1 MKKIYLFLFLLM
13 LVGVGSLSAQR
24 TIKGTVTDDS
34 GNPMIGATVLAKG
47 TTAGKVTNLD
57 GAFSL
62 DIPAGAD
69 ILVVSYTGYLTQE
82 VNIAGLQTIDVV
94 LLESPE
100 VLTELVVTGYSEVE
114 SKKLISSVAVVGSN
128 QLENI
133 PMTDVNQLLQGRAAG
148 LYTTANSGQPGAGQ
162 AVRIRGT
169 GSINAGRGPLY
180 VVDGII
186 IEQGDFFTLASTG
199 DYNGPDV
206 LSQINP
212 NDIESVSVLKDAS
225 ATAVYGSRGSNGVI
239 VIKTKRGKIGRT
251 EINVNA
257 QTGITVPNFGNFE
270 LMNAQETWDYERA
283 ILANSGRTPDQIDA
297 TRPASMLDNTTDWL
311 DAAFNNGKT
320 STVELQA
327 RGGNEKTRFFASAGY
342 FDQQGT
348 LYLSD
353 YNRLSLRS
361 NIDHYAS
368 DRLSFELN
376 VNGSY
381 SQSNNAVNGNR
392 FQSPLLM
399 SMATTPL
406 QGAINPA
413 TGTYYTGLEDDWGG
427 VFGDNF
433 LYSLPLN
440 PVDVNTF
447 RLITKIGATY
457 KLLDNL
463 AFTQSANI
471 DFINVDELDYDD
483 PTTNDGFNNRGD
495 LANSFNQ
502 NKALTSQSKLR
513 YFTNFGADHSFDAI
527 AVFEYQ
533 NIKNQGFNA
542 GGSGFASGKLR
553 TLNSAAEPSFV
564 GGSKTEYAFVSY
576 LGQANYSFKDR
587 YMLTASLRRDGSS
600 RFGANNR
607 WANFWSAGASWR
619 LSDEAFLRSVD
630 FFNNLRLR
638 ASYGTSGNA
647 DIGNFDSQELYSF
660 GATYLNEPGSNPS
673 QIGNP
678 DLTWEKSKS
687 MNFGLDF
694 AILNSRIGGS
704 LEYYHRRSEDLLLNV
719 PVSSTSGFT
728 TATQNLGKVQNSGVE
743 AVLNLVPV
751 RSASPDGFN
760 WELNFNISFNRN
772 KILELPGGE
781 DILNGTQI
789 YREGNPIRSFYLRE
803 WAGVNPDDGTPL
815 WLLEDGTTTGT
826 YNQAFRFLQKNAE
839 PNYIAGLNNTFSFKG
854 IGLTTFFYTAQ
865 GQSLYNQTRSFLESD
880 GSRFGWGQM
889 RSNLDYWKNPGDNA
903 VRPQPKIG
911 GNKTANG
918 TSTRYLEDA
927 SYIRLR
933 NVVLSYNLPSAWTRR
948 AKIQGLKIYLQG
960 QNLWTKTDYTGMDPE
975 ADEDGAEFFRYPV
988 GKSYTAGINFTF

>member
-1 MKKIYLFLFLLM
+1 M
-13 LVGVGSLSAQR
+13 SAQR
-24 TIKGTVTDDS
+24 TLNGTVTDDS

-47 TTAGKVTNLD
+47 TTAGKITDID
-57 GAFSL
+57 GKFSL
-62 DIPAGAD
+62 SVPAGAD
-69 ILVVSYTGYLTQE
+69 VLVVSYTGYQTQE
-82 VNIAGLQTIDVV
+82 VNIAGLQSIAVV
-94 LLESPE
+94 LLESSSI
-100 VLTELVVTGYSEVE
+100 LTELVVTGYSEVE
-114 SKKLISSVAVVGSN
+114 AKKLISSVAVVNSK

-186 IEQGDFFTLASTG
+186 IEQGDFFSLASSGT
-199 DYNGPDV
+199 YNGPDV

-225 ATAVYGSRGSNGVI
+225 ATALYGSRGSNGVI
-239 VIKTKRGKIGRT
+239 VIKTKRGKIGKT

-257 QTGITVPNFGNFE
+257 QTGMTVPNFGNFE

-283 ILANSGRTPDQIDA
+283 ILANSGRTPAQIDA
-297 TRPASMLDNTTDWL
+297 ARPASMLDNTTDWL
-311 DAAFNNGKT
+311 DEAFRTGHTNT
-320 STVELQA
+320 LELQA

-342 FDQQGT
+342 YDQSGT
-348 LYLSD
+348 LFLSD

-361 NIDHYAS
+361 NVDHYAS

-376 VNGSY
+376 INGSY

-413 TGTYYTGLEDDWGG
+413 TGTYYTGLEDEWGG

-440 PVDVNTF
+440 PVEVNTF
-447 RLITKIGATY
+447 RLITKLGATF
-457 KLLDNL
+457 KILDNL

-483 PTTNDGFNNRGD
+483 PTTNDGVNDRGD
-495 LANSFNQ
+495 LVNAFNQ

-513 YFTNFGADHSFDAI
+513 YFTNFGQDHSFDI
-527 AVFEYQ
+527 MGVFEYQ
-533 NIKNQGFNA
+533 NINQQEFNA
-542 GGSGFASGKLR
+542 WGMGFASGKLK
-553 TLNSAAEPSFV
+553 TLNSASEPGGVGGFKSEYSFV
-564 GGSKTEYAFVSY
+564 SW
-576 LGQANYSFKDR
+576 LGQANYSYLER

-607 WANFWSAGASWR
+607 WANFWSVGASWR
-619 LSDEAFLRSVD
+619 ISDEPFMSSMG
-630 FFNNLRLR
+630 FFNNLRIR

-660 GATYLNEPGSNPS
+660 GAAYLNEPGSSPS

-678 DLTWEKSKS
+678 NLTWERSNN
-687 MNFGLDF
+687 MNVGLDF
-694 AILNSRIGGS
+694 AILNSRIGGTV
-704 LEYYHRRSEDLLLNV
+704 EYYDRRSEDLLLSV

-728 TATQNLGKVQNSGVE
+728 TATQNLGKVKNSGIEV
-743 AVLNLVPV
+743 VLNLVPV
-751 RSASPDGFN
+751 KSTRPDGFN
-760 WELNFNISFNRN
+760 WAVDFNISFNKN
-772 KILELPGGE
+772 EILELPGGE

-789 YREGNPIRSFYLRE
+789 YRVGNPIRSFYLRE

-826 YNQAFRFLQKNAE
+826 YSQGFRFIGGNAE
-839 PNYIAGLNNTFSFKG
+839 PNFIAGLTNSFSYKG
-854 IGLTTFFYTAQ
+854 LGLSAFFYTAQ
-865 GQSLYNQTRSFLESD
+865 GQDLYNQTRSFLESD
-880 GSRFGWGQM
+880 GQRYGWGHM
-889 RSNLDYWKNPGDNA
+889 RSDLDYWQNPGDNA

-911 GNKTANG
+911 GNKSANS
-918 TSTRYLEDA
+918 TSTRFLEDA

-933 NVVLSYNLPSAWTRR
+933 NLVLSYSLPTSWLSR
-948 AKIQGLKIYLQG
+948 AKMQGLKIYLQG

-988 GKSYTAGINFTF
+988 GKSYTAGINITF